1 MDAKAQSEKLQARR
15 LEAGRLL
22 KAGHKQVEVARR
34 LGVAKSTVSGWSKR
48 VEHGGLRALHAR
60 GLRGRPA
67 SLGARERTRI
77 KRGLRKGALAAGF
90 ATELWT
96 LPRVA
101 EWVRREFG
109 VRLSEVQIWRV
120 LRSLGFTPQR
130 PAKRALERDEV
141 AIRRWKKQRWPALKK
156 TPKSSTG

>member
-1 MDAKAQSEKLQARR
+1 MKT
-15 LEAGRLL
+15 
-22 KAGHKQVEVARR
+22 GHTQIAVARQ
-34 LGVAKSTVSGWSKR
+34 LVVAKSTVSGWAKR
-48 VEHGGLRALHAR
+48 VGRGGLRALHAH

-67 SLGARERTRI
+67 SLGERERTRM

-101 EWVRREFG
+101 EWVEH
-109 VRLSEVQIWRV
+109 
-120 LRSLGFTPQR
+120 
-130 PAKRALERDEV
+130 ALERDEV
-141 AIRRWKKQRWPALKK
+141 AIRRRKQQRWPALKI

>member
-1 MDAKAQSEKLQARR
+1 MDAKAQSEPLQARR

-22 KAGHKQVEVARR
+22 KASHQQIEVARR
-34 LGVAKSTVSGWSKR
+34 LGVAKSTVSGWAKR
-48 VEHGGLRALHAR
+48 VEHGGLRALPAR

-67 SLGARERTRI
+67 SLGARERARI
-77 KRGLRKGALAAGF
+77 KRGLRQGALAAGF

-101 EWVRREFG
+101 EWVKREFG
-109 VRLSEVQIWRV
+109 VRLSAVQIWRV

-130 PAKRALERDEV
+130 PAKRALERDEA
-141 AIRRWKKQRWPALKK
+141 AIRRWKQPRWPVLKK
-156 TPKSSTG
+156 TPQSSTG